1 MLILLVLT
9 TGILTLPLWKGG
21 IIATIGTFIAMA
33 CVELKDK
40 QSGNKFDWGDIFAG
54 MFTPIAF
61 WIVYLIAI
69 VVALLC
75 GDTLI

>member
-1 MLILLVLT
+1 
-9 TGILTLPLWKGG
+9 
-21 IIATIGTFIAMA
+21 MA